1 MPWSKFLGC
10 WLFAYFFNIFERQ
23 FGLTLSI
30 ALRICQLGSQKEGL
44 NHDKKTRKISFIAN
58 LFTFSF
64 LRLSLFNREVKKKRL
79 EMQYV
84 CKFSSSNDI
93 SWEHHQSSDIRTV
106 YLSYVMNDN
115 HWRH

>member
-10 WLFAYFFNIFERQ
+10 WLFAYIFNIFERQ

-30 ALRICQLGSQKEGL
+30 ALKICQLGSQKEGL

-64 LRLSLFNREVKKKRL
+64 LRLSLFNRELNLRRKDKKCN
-79 EMQYV
+79 MYV
-84 CKFSSSNDI
+84 NLAQVMTFPRNI
-93 SWEHHQSSDIRTV
+93 SQAIFAL
-106 YLSYVMNDN
+106 YIFSYVISCNE
-115 HWRH
+115 